1 MTYEIRLSR
10 PARRA
15 LANELPEAVA
25 TACLEF
31 IYGALAENPHRVGRP
46 LTPPATPFYSARRG
60 QFRVIYDILEDLIV
74 VEVIEVQ
81 HRRDVYR
88 NLS

>member
-1 MTYEIRLSR
+1 MSYEIRLSR

-15 LANELPEAVA
+15 LENELPETVAV
-25 TACLEF
+25 ACLEF
-31 IYGALAENPHRVGRP
+31 IYGSLAENPHRVGKP
-46 LTPPATPFYSARRG
+46 LRPPAAPLYSARRG
-60 QFRVIYDILEDLIV
+60 QFRVIYDIYDDLVV
-74 VEVIEVQ
+74 VEVIDVQ

>member
-15 LANELPEAVA
+15 LAKELPEAVA

-31 IYGALAENPHRVGRP
+31 IYGSLAENPHRVGRP
-46 LTPPATPFYSARRG
+46 LRPPATPLYSARRG
-60 QFRVIYDILEDLIV
+60 QFRVIYDIREEEVV
-74 VEVIEVQ
+74 VEVITIM

-88 NLS
+88 TLS